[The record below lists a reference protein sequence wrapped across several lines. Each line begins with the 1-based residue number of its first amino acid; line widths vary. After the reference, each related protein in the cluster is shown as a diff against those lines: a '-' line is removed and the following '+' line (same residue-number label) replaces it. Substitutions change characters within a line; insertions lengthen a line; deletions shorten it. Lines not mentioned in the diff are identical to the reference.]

1 MVEEKSLSDEIIR
14 EEQLEG
20 WLNFPRKKRTVMDT
34 KAEGQAEKAGSLVL
48 FVLCLNR
55 LDFRSLIFQIANLM
69 KIISTVT
76 KRNKIEKPKIVLMY
90 CNDFPSKQY
99 IIIFKHFPYQALFT
113 LRECQKQ
120 LSLRWVTDFRSNV
133 FEARHYQKVKT
144 IYPFSRITSHQLN
157 PIKPREN
164 A

>member
-34 KAEGQAEKAGSLVL
+34 KAEGQAEKAGFLVL

-90 CNDFPSKQY
+90 CNDLP
-99 IIIFKHFPYQALFT
+99 PNNT
-113 LRECQKQ
+113 L
-120 LSLRWVTDFRSNV
+120 
-133 FEARHYQKVKT
+133 
-144 IYPFSRITSHQLN
+144 
-157 PIKPREN
+157 
-164 A
+164 